1 MFTNNQNK
9 KLQKQYQQE
18 SSKIAK
24 NVENVNKVQI
34 ILINKQNT
42 YTDTIT

>member
-24 NVENVNKVQI
+24 NVENVKKGSN
-34 ILINKQNT
+34 NT
-42 YTDTIT
+42 